1 MLQITAQRISKTAP
15 SFEMSEGYRE
25 ETQSEVDMTEPHGV
39 QQITAPGDFGD
50 YPADHNAELD
60 MDNFIWE
67 DVLEEIGR
75 FENFDVDMTFSL
87 LERSSFSQHLRAYI
101 MARRILSK
109 VSNESNPGL
118 TLHKVNLDATPI
130 GDVNVTRRS
139 IHRRG
144 WSKNQWSQA
153 TKRLALQCKE

>member
-1 MLQITAQRISKTAP
+1 
-15 SFEMSEGYRE
+15 MSEGYRE

-39 QQITAPGDFGD
+39 LQNTAPGDFGD

-87 LERSSFSQHLRAYI
+87 SEWSSYTRTRPHITSGVCGTKGRAPP
-101 MARRILSK
+101 RGIL
-109 VSNESNPGL
+109 VY
-118 TLHKVNLDATPI
+118 
-130 GDVNVTRRS
+130 
-139 IHRRG
+139 
-144 WSKNQWSQA
+144 
-153 TKRLALQCKE
+153 

>member
-1 MLQITAQRISKTAP
+1 
-15 SFEMSEGYRE
+15 
-25 ETQSEVDMTEPHGV
+25 MTEPHGV
-39 QQITAPGDFGD
+39 LQNTAPGDFGD

-87 LERSSFSQHLRAYI
+87 SEWSIFNQHLRAYI
-101 MARRILSK
+101 TAKRILSK

-118 TLHKVNLDATPI
+118 TLHKVNLDAPPI

-139 IHRRG
+139 NSSSRMEQKTSGIRQRRD
-144 WSKNQWSQA
+144 WLFNAKNSLKLDADRESVSPKQ
-153 TKRLALQCKE
+153 RE

>member
-1 MLQITAQRISKTAP
+1 
-15 SFEMSEGYRE
+15 MSEGYRE

-75 FENFDVDMTFSL
+75 FENFDVDMTFSFS
-87 LERSSFSQHLRAYI
+87 EWSSFSQHLRAYI
-101 MARRILSK
+101 IF
-109 VSNESNPGL
+109 
-118 TLHKVNLDATPI
+118 
-130 GDVNVTRRS
+130 
-139 IHRRG
+139 
-144 WSKNQWSQA
+144 
-153 TKRLALQCKE
+153 LQKIKH